1 MKNLQRI
8 LIANRGE
15 IALRA
20 IQTIA
25 EMGKQSIAI
34 YSSADKDAHY
44 LNTASAKVC
53 VGGPKSSESYLNI
66 PAIISAAELFEAD
79 AIFPGYGFLSEN
91 QNFVEICSHHGL
103 EFIGPSAQVMA
114 LMSDKSQAKQVMKEA
129 GVPVIEG
136 SEGILKSYEEAQKIA
151 QKIGFPIM
159 IKAANGGGGRGM
171 RVVEDPNLLKNLYL
185 AAETEALSAFGD
197 GSVYIEKFIKNPKHI
212 EVQILADKHGN
223 VVHVGERDCSTQ
235 RRQQKLIEET
245 PATILSPSVRQK
257 LLKTAIRAAKH
268 IGYVGAG
275 TFEFLL
281 DANGQDFYFMEMNTR
296 LQVEHT
302 VSEMVS
308 GLNLVEWMIK
318 IAQGEK
324 LPPQDQIICQG
335 HAIECRITA
344 EDPKNFY
351 PSAGRIT
358 SWIAPGGI
366 DVRLDTHAYAGYV
379 VPTFYDSMIGK
390 LIVHAPSRDQAILK
404 MKRALREFYV
414 EGIKTTIPFH
424 LEMLDNPDFRHNK
437 IHTKYL
443 EKWGNHVCYK
453 NPKYSPVANHCDH
466 HPSPRA
472 QGSRQGYF
480 KF

>member
-1 MKNLQRI
+1 MQAPKTKNLQRI

-25 EMGKQSIAI
+25 EMGKQSIAV

-44 LNTASAKVC
+44 LDTASAKVC
-53 VGGPKSSESYLNI
+53 IGGPKSSESYLNV

-91 QNFVEICSHHGL
+91 QNFVEICSHHGI
-103 EFIGPSAQVMA
+103 EFIGPDARVMA
-114 LMSDKSQAKQVMKEA
+114 LMGDKSKAKAVMREA

-136 SEGILKSYEEAQKIA
+136 SEGVLRGYEEALKVA
-151 QKIGFPIM
+151 ERIGFPII

-171 RVVEDPNLLKNLYL
+171 RVVEDPSLLKNLYL

-197 GSVYIEKFIKNPKHI
+197 GSVYIEKFIKDPKHI

-223 VVHVGERDCSTQ
+223 VLHIGERDCSTQ

-245 PATILSPSVRQK
+245 PAMVLDTSVRTK
-257 LLKTAIRAAKH
+257 LLETATKAAKH

-281 DANGQDFYFMEMNTR
+281 DSNGKDFYFMEMNTR

-302 VSEMVS
+302 ISEMVS
-308 GLNLVEWMIK
+308 GLNFIEWMIR
-318 IAQGEK
+318 IAEGEK
-324 LPPQDQIICQG
+324 LPPQKNICLQG
-335 HAIECRITA
+335 HSIECRITA
-344 EDPKNFY
+344 EDPQSFY
-351 PSAGRIT
+351 PSAGTIKA
-358 SWIAPGGI
+358 WIAPGGI
-366 DVRLDTHAYAGYV
+366 GVRLDTHAYAGYS

-390 LIVHAPSRDQAILK
+390 LIVHAPNRDQAILK
-404 MKRALREFYV
+404 MKRALKEFKV

-424 LEMLDNPDFRHNK
+424 LSMLDNPDFRQNK

-443 EKWGNHVCYK
+443 EV
-453 NPKYSPVANHCDH
+453 
-466 HPSPRA
+466 
-472 QGSRQGYF
+472 
-480 KF
+480 

>member
-1 MKNLQRI
+1 MQAPKTKNLQRI

-53 VGGPKSSESYLNI
+53 IGGPKSTESYLNV

-91 QNFVEICSHHGL
+91 QNFVEICSHHGI
-103 EFIGPSAQVMA
+103 EFIGPDAKVMA
-114 LMSDKSQAKQVMKEA
+114 LMGDKSKAKAVMREA

-136 SEGILKSYEEAQKIA
+136 SEGVLRGYEEALKVA
-151 QKIGFPIM
+151 ERIGFPII

-171 RVVEDPNLLKNLYL
+171 RVVEDPSLLKNLYL

-197 GSVYIEKFIKNPKHI
+197 GSVYIEKFIKDPKHI

-223 VVHVGERDCSTQ
+223 VLHIGERDCSTQ

-245 PATILSPSVRQK
+245 PAMVLDPCVRAR
-257 LLKTAIRAAKH
+257 LLETATKAAKH

-281 DANGQDFYFMEMNTR
+281 DGNGQDFYFMEMNTR

-308 GLNLVEWMIK
+308 GLNFIEWMIR
-318 IAQGEK
+318 IAEGEK
-324 LPPQDQIICQG
+324 LPPQQDICLQG
-335 HAIECRITA
+335 HSIECRITA
-344 EDPKNFY
+344 EDPQSFY
-351 PSAGRIT
+351 PSAGTIKT
-358 SWIAPGGI
+358 WIAPGGI
-366 DVRLDTHAYAGYV
+366 GVRLDTHVYAGYS

-390 LIVHAPSRDQAILK
+390 LIVHAPNRDQAILK
-404 MKRALREFYV
+404 MKRALKEFKV

-424 LEMLDNPDFRHNK
+424 LSMLDNPDFRQNK

-443 EKWGNHVCYK
+443 EV
-453 NPKYSPVANHCDH
+453 
-466 HPSPRA
+466 
-472 QGSRQGYF
+472 
-480 KF
+480 

>member
-1 MKNLQRI
+1 MEKEIQRI

-15 IALRA
+15 IVLRA
-20 IQTIA
+20 IRTIA
-25 EMGKQSIAI
+25 QMGKQSIAI

-44 LNTASAKVC
+44 LDTADAKVC
-53 VGGPKSSESYLNI
+53 VGGPKSAESYLNI

-91 QNFVEICSHHGL
+91 QNFVEICTHHGL
-103 EFIGPSAQVMA
+103 EFIGPSAEVMA
-114 LMSDKSQAKQVMKEA
+114 LMGDKSKAKACMQQA

-136 SEGILKSYEEAQKIA
+136 SNGTLKSYEEALEVA
-151 QKIGFPIM
+151 ERIGFPII

-171 RVVEDPNLLKNLYL
+171 RVVEKPSALKNLYL

-197 GSVYIEKFIKNPKHI
+197 GSVYIEKFIENPKHI

-245 PATILSPSVRQK
+245 PASVLKEEVRQR
-257 LLKTAIRAAKH
+257 LLKTAINAAKH

-281 DANGQDFYFMEMNTR
+281 DVNGQDFYFMEMNTR

-308 GLNLVEWMIK
+308 GLDLVEWMVR
-318 IAQGEK
+318 IAQGET
-324 LPPQDQIICQG
+324 LPSQESIRCQG

-344 EDPKNFY
+344 EDPKTFT
-351 PSAGRIT
+351 PSAGKIT
-358 SWIAPGGI
+358 SWVAPGGMG
-366 DVRLDTHAYAGYV
+366 VRFDTHAYADYK
-379 VPTFYDSMIGK
+379 VPPYYDSMIGK
-390 LIVHAPSRDQAILK
+390 LIVHAPTREQAITK
-404 MKRALREFYV
+404 MKRALTELHV
-414 EGIKTTIPFH
+414 EGIKTTRDFH
-424 LEMLDNPDFRHNK
+424 LAMLDNPDFRHNK

-443 EKWGNHVCYK
+443 ETQQRNLNV
-453 NPKYSPVANHCDH
+453 
-466 HPSPRA
+466 R
-472 QGSRQGYF
+472 R
-480 KF
+480 

>member
-1 MKNLQRI
+1 MEKEIQRI

-15 IALRA
+15 IVLRA
-20 IQTIA
+20 VRTIA
-25 EMGKQSIAI
+25 QMGKQSIAI

-44 LNTASAKVC
+44 LNTADAKVC
-53 VGGPKSSESYLNI
+53 VGGPKSAESYLNI

-91 QNFVEICSHHGL
+91 QNFVEICTHHGL
-103 EFIGPSAQVMA
+103 EFIGPSAEVMA
-114 LMSDKSQAKQVMKEA
+114 LMGDKSKAKACMQAV

-136 SEGILKSYEEAQKIA
+136 SNGILKSYEEALEVA
-151 QKIGFPIM
+151 ERIGFPII

-171 RVVEDPNLLKNLYL
+171 RVVEKASALKNLYL

-223 VVHVGERDCSTQ
+223 VIHVGERDCSTQ

-245 PATILSPSVRQK
+245 PALVLQEEVRQR
-257 LLKTAIRAAKH
+257 LLTTAINAAKH

-281 DANGQDFYFMEMNTR
+281 DANGQNFYFMEMNTR

-308 GLNLVEWMIK
+308 GLDLVEWMVR
-318 IAQGEK
+318 IAQGET
-324 LPPQDQIICQG
+324 LPPQESIVCRG

-344 EDPKNFY
+344 EDPKTFT
-351 PSAGRIT
+351 PSAGKIT
-358 SWIAPGGI
+358 SWIAPGGMG
-366 DVRLDTHAYAGYV
+366 VRFDTHAYAGYN
-379 VPTFYDSMIGK
+379 VPPYYDSMIGK
-390 LIVHAPSRDQAILK
+390 LVVHAPDREQAIAK
-404 MKRALREFYV
+404 MKRALKEFFV
-414 EGIKTTIPFH
+414 KGIKTTKDFH
-424 LEMLDNPDFRHNK
+424 LSMLDNPDFRRNT

-443 EKWGNHVCYK
+443 ETQNQ
-453 NPKYSPVANHCDH
+453 PKES
-466 HPSPRA
+466 
-472 QGSRQGYF
+472 
-480 KF
+480 